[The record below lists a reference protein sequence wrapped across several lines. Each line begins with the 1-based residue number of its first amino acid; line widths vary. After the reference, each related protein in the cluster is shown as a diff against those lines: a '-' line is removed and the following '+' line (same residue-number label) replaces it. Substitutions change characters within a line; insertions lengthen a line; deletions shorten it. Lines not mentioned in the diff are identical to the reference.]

1 MVNSVKRRRFYFS
14 DFLPIRGRR
23 YKWLPAVDC
32 RGPNK
37 CGPLSF
43 HSTLERIPFGGKV
56 VVFGGDFRQVLP
68 VIPNATRPQ
77 IVSQAL
83 NHSSIWRHVHV
94 HRLGINMRVQHA
106 ANPNNAENL
115 QQFADYLLSIGDGRE
130 PIVEGSEDRIRVHDS
145 MLLGGYNTLT
155 LIDTIFGD
163 LSSVPS
169 SSDFFMSR
177 AILTPK
183 NRDVSDI
190 NNIIIDKFRG
200 QMHEFKSADAMDQPE
215 DNIRFPPEVLNSLSP
230 SSLPPHHLKLKIGCP
245 IMLLRNLDPAKGL
258 CNGTR
263 LICKAF
269 QRYVIQAEV
278 ASGSHIGDTV
288 LIPRI
293 RITAQE
299 KQCPIPFTR
308 VQFPVRLAF
317 SMTIN
322 KSQGQTFE
330 KIGIYLPDPVF
341 SHGQLYVA
349 MSRQGYYTRNVV
361 YSEVLL

>member
-1 MVNSVKRRRFYFS
+1 
-14 DFLPIRGRR
+14 
-23 YKWLPAVDC
+23 
-32 RGPNK
+32 
-37 CGPLSF
+37 
-43 HSTLERIPFGGKV
+43 
-56 VVFGGDFRQVLP
+56 
-68 VIPNATRPQ
+68 
-77 IVSQAL
+77 
-83 NHSSIWRHVHV
+83 
-94 HRLGINMRVQHA
+94 MRVQHA

-349 MSRQGYYTRNVV
+349 MSRVRTPQSISSSCLIQPTLRSPNSKGITHATSFTAKFYFNNINV
-361 YSEVLL
+361 YSYQQTFSFTIIYYFVPLSFLHYQLPSYYYIYKNYSSLRD